1 MEGTPTAKN
10 EGKTPSGHSRT
21 ILARGL
27 DAARER
33 FRRSPIATKLVLSFL
48 LIVTMASLIFTV
60 AGIQL
65 ISGRIVSEAQEAVK
79 RDLSSAHE
87 IYSGQLTHINDVVRF
102 TADRSVIITSLASGN
117 IKSAAVELERIKER
131 EGLDLLNITD
141 TQGTVLLRANN
152 WGLAGDSEAHDEL
165 VSAVMR
171 MREPVAATAIVSG
184 TELAKESTVLAQRA
198 HLNLIDTP
206 MARPLNQQVETSGM
220 MLKAAAPI
228 FDYSGNFIGIV
239 YGGVL
244 LNKNYEMVDQI
255 KQTVFQGLEY
265 EGQDIG
271 TTTIFQDD
279 VRISTNV
286 VNAGGS
292 RAIGTRVT
300 ESVYDQVVL
309 RGEPW
314 IGRAFV
320 VNNWYITAY
329 EPIQDF
335 NSQRIGILYVGIL
348 EQKYTDI
355 RHEAEMVF
363 LFITIL
369 GALLTMVFAYSI
381 SRNISTPVKKLMAAS
396 QQVADG
402 NFGVRV
408 QIESGD
414 ELGTLADSFNRMAGT
429 LQQREE
435 ELQDFAKTKIME
447 SERLALIGQLA
458 AGVAH
463 EINNPLQGI
472 VTYSHLLL
480 ESMPS
485 DEACRP
491 NLEKIV
497 TQAGRC
503 TEIVRG
509 LLDFSRQRK
518 SNKTLYDVNKVL
530 RQCMSLLENQAIF
543 QNIQVRR
550 SLAQDVPLTVL
561 DPSQLER
568 VFMNIIINAAEAMDG
583 RGVLRLSTK
592 QDAAAHEIEIT
603 IADTGPGITQE
614 NLKRI
619 FSPFFTTKDA
629 GHGVG
634 LGLAISYGIVKD
646 HNGNI
651 TVESPPG
658 GGATFII
665 RLPVT
670 AEIEKIENGS

>member
-1 MEGTPTAKN
+1 MEETPAARSEEKMRSA
-10 EGKTPSGHSRT
+10 P
-21 ILARGL
+21 ILARGV

-33 FRRSPIATKLVLSFL
+33 LRRTPIATKLVLSFL

-65 ISGRIVSEAQEAVK
+65 ITGRIVSEAQETVK
-79 RDLSSAHE
+79 RDLNSAHE
-87 IYSGQLTHINDVVRF
+87 IYTGELRHVNDVVRL
-102 TADRSVIITSLASGN
+102 TADRYVIITSLASGN
-117 IKSAAVELERIKER
+117 IQGAAPELQRIKDA
-131 EGLDLLNITD
+131 EGLDILDITD
-141 TQGTVLLRANN
+141 TNGNVLLRANN
-152 WGLAGDSEAHDEL
+152 WEVAGDNQAGDEL
-165 VSAVMR
+165 VAAVISMR
-171 MREPVAATAIVSG
+171 APVAATTIVPGS
-184 TELAKESTVLAQRA
+184 ELTKESPHLLQQA

-206 MARPLNQQVETSGM
+206 MARPLVQKEETSGM

-228 FDYSGNFIGIV
+228 LDYEGNFIGIV
-239 YGGVL
+239 YGGIL
-244 LNKNYEMVDQI
+244 LNKNYAVVDQI
-255 KQTVFQGLEY
+255 KQTVFQGLKY
-265 EGQDIG
+265 KGQDIG
-271 TTTIFQDD
+271 TATIFQDD
-279 VRISTNV
+279 IRISTNV
-286 VNAGGS
+286 ANANGS
-292 RAIGTRVT
+292 RAIGTRVM
-300 ESVYDQVVL
+300 EPVYDQVIL
-309 RGEPW
+309 KGEPY

-329 EPIQDF
+329 APIEDF
-335 NSQRIGILYVGIL
+335 EHQRIGIIYVGIL
-348 EQKYTDI
+348 EQKYTDL
-355 RHEAEMVF
+355 RHEVEVVF
-363 LFITIL
+363 LFITVL
-369 GALLTMVFAYSI
+369 GALLTMAFAYSI
-381 SRNISTPVKKLMAAS
+381 SRNISTPVKKLVAAS

-402 NFGVRV
+402 DFGVRV
-408 QIESGD
+408 QIHSGD

-429 LQQREE
+429 LQEREE

-480 ESMPS
+480 ETAPTDDS
-485 DEACRP
+485 CRP

-497 TQAGRC
+497 TQASRC

-530 RQCMSLLENQAIF
+530 RQCMSLLENQVLF

-550 SLAQDVPLTVL
+550 SLATDLPLTVL

-568 VFMNIIINAAEAMDG
+568 VFMNIIINAAEAMEG
-583 RGVLRLSTK
+583 KGVLRLATK
-592 QDAAAHEIEIT
+592 QDIDTREIEIS
-603 IADTGPGITQE
+603 IADSGPGITEE

-646 HNGNI
+646 HKGNI
-651 TVESPPG
+651 TVENAPG
-658 GGATFII
+658 GGAKFTI
-665 RLPVT
+665 RLPVI
-670 AEIEKIENGS
+670 AEPEEIQNGT

>member
-1 MEGTPTAKN
+1 MEGAPVARD
-10 EGKTPSGHSRT
+10 EDKTPAGQSPT
-21 ILARGL
+21 VLAR
-27 DAARER
+27 AVETARDWL
-33 FRRSPIATKLVLSFL
+33 RRTPIATKLVLSFL

-65 ISGRIVSEAQEAVK
+65 ISGRIVSEAQETVK
-79 RDLSSAHE
+79 RDLNSAHE
-87 IYSGQLTHINDVVRF
+87 IYTGQLRHVNDVVRL
-102 TADRSVIITSLASGN
+102 TADRYIIITALSSGN
-117 IKSAAVELERIKER
+117 ILDAATELERIKNQ
-131 EGLDLLNITD
+131 EGLDVLDIAD
-141 TQGTVLLRANN
+141 TNGTVLLRANN
-152 WGLAGDSEAHDEL
+152 WTRAGDSEAHDQL
-165 VSAVMR
+165 IAAVLRTGTPVSA
-171 MREPVAATAIVSG
+171 TTIVSES
-184 TELAKESTVLAQRA
+184 ELAKESLELVRRA
-198 HLNLIDTP
+198 RLNLIDTP
-206 MARPLNQQVETSGM
+206 MARPRTETTETSGM

-228 FDYSGNFIGIV
+228 RDYNGNLIGIA
-239 YGGVL
+239 YGGIL
-244 LNKNYEMVDQI
+244 LNKNYGMVDQI
-255 KQTVFQGLEY
+255 KQTVFQGLKY
-265 EGQDIG
+265 KGQDIG
-271 TTTIFQDD
+271 TATIFQDD
-279 VRISTNV
+279 IRISTNV
-286 VNAGGS
+286 ANLDGS
-292 RAIGTRVT
+292 RAIGTRVM
-300 ESVYDQVVL
+300 EPVYDQVIL

-329 EPIQDF
+329 EPIEDF
-335 NSQRIGILYVGIL
+335 SQQRIGILYVGIL

-355 RHEAEMVF
+355 RHEVEVVF
-363 LFITIL
+363 LVITIL
-369 GALLTMVFAYSI
+369 GALVTMVFAYSV
-381 SRNISTPVKKLMAAS
+381 SRNISTPVKKLAAAS

-408 QIESGD
+408 QIKSGD
-414 ELGTLADSFNRMAGT
+414 ELGTLAGSFNRMAGA
-429 LQQREE
+429 LQEREE
-435 ELQDFAKTKIME
+435 ELQEFAKTKIME

-463 EINNPLQGI
+463 ELNNPLQGI

-480 ESMPS
+480 EEMPS

-503 TEIVRG
+503 SEIVRG
-509 LLDFSRQRK
+509 LLDFSRQRQ

-550 SLAQDVPLTVL
+550 SLAQDLPMTVL

-568 VFMNIIINAAEAMDG
+568 VFMNIVINAAEAMEG
-583 RGVLRLSTK
+583 KGVLRLSTEF
-592 QDAAAHEIEIT
+592 DAAAQAIEVT
-603 IADTGPGITQE
+603 IADTGPGITDE

-646 HNGNI
+646 HKGNI

-658 GGATFII
+658 GGARFIV
-665 RLPVT
+665 RLPVV
-670 AEIEKIENGS
+670 AETEMMEDGN